1 MTRWRFPLL
10 LLLIL
15 SAIYLY
21 AYPAATIIYGGGVL
35 LHTGAGILLA
45 VLLIPI
51 LRQVFRD
58 GPLEIRFGW
67 GLIAIGT
74 LLGIALIK
82 IGTANRFRIWLY
94 LHIALCAVGFL
105 FVATSWVARRGWLG
119 KGFAGAVTSFAVL
132 TLLMT

>member
-10 LLLIL
+10 FLLTL

-21 AYPAATIIYGGGVL
+21 AYPTATIMYGGGVL

-58 GPLEIRFGW
+58 CPLEIRFGW
-67 GLIAIGT
+67 LLIAAGT
-74 LLGIALIK
+74 LLGLVLIK
-82 IGTANRFRIWLY
+82 IGDRKSTRLNSSHPSI
-94 LHIALCAVGFL
+94 
-105 FVATSWVARRGWLG
+105 S
-119 KGFAGAVTSFAVL
+119 
-132 TLLMT
+132 